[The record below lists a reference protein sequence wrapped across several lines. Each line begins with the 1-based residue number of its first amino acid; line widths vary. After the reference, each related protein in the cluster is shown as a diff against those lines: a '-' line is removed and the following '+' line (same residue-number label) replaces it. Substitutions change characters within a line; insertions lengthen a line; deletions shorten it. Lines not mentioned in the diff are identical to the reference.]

1 MSTREMIVFDVQ
13 KIDKYTLEWKLFD
26 INNLYSFSIEEKGFF
41 NDDSLISNFIRL
53 INALN
58 GMGYG
63 LTIEKVKKY
72 LSRFPVYFC
81 CITPKVKITSTDDFE
96 ILGVETMDNLLTHK
110 IELARELILEVEKG
124 D

>member
-13 KIDKYTLEWKLFD
+13 KIDEYTLKWKLFD
-26 INNLYSFSIEEKGFF
+26 INNLYSFSIEEKGYF

-53 INALN
+53 INVLN

-81 CITPKVKITSTDDFE
+81 CTTSKVKITSTDDFE